1 MNINIRQIEF
11 NSHRKE
17 DGIDLQLATIRYFKE
32 IKKKKK
38 KKEIKQQNNK
48 IYKAKQKLNLVKK
61 IAKNEWKKYGRNK
74 T

>member
-32 IKKKKK
+32 IKKKK
-38 KKEIKQQNNK
+38 EIEQQNNK